1 MRRFLLGAVSAVLFQ
16 SIIPAQ
22 MTFKNVELRTAYG
35 AADQGDGGRLVVD
48 GERIRFLKGDN
59 REQFSIPAKAVTEI
73 FYSRVAGRRI
83 KTAILV
89 SPLLLFTKGK
99 KHYMTLSF
107 NDGASQVGAVE
118 FKLDKKNYRGVLRAV
133 EEVSGVTMA
142 YDQEGV
148 KADKETVASRSSDS
162 PAAAASS
169 SSEGTLEFA
178 SSPDGAEIELDGA
191 FIGSTPRS
199 KSVKPG
205 EYRVVM
211 KKKGFKDWERKVAVS
226 AGENLKVVG
235 EMEEN

>member
-1 MRRFLLGAVSAVLFQ
+1 MRRLFLGAVLVVLFQ
-16 SIIPAQ
+16 SIMPAQ

-35 AADQGDGGRLVVD
+35 ASDQGDEGRLVVD
-48 GERIRFLKGDN
+48 GERIRFLKGDD
-59 REQFSIPAKAVTEI
+59 REQFSIPAKAVKEV

-99 KHYMTLSF
+99 KHYMTVSF

-118 FKLDKKNYRGVLRAV
+118 FKLDKNNYRGALRAV
-133 EEVSGVTMA
+133 EEVSGVTMS

-148 KADKETVASRSSDS
+148 SAEKETVATRSSGS
-162 PAAAASS
+162 PSAAAQS

-178 SSPDGAEIELDGA
+178 SSPDGAEIEVEGA
-191 FIGSTPRS
+191 FVGSTPRS

-226 AGENLKVVG
+226 AGESLKILA
-235 EMEEN
+235 ELEEN